1 MEMKQILFYLI
12 IAVLVY
18 LIYQF
23 FFKDHTVADLQGMHN
38 AKVAVSIAADKMPSS
53 GGSNDYTFSV
63 WMYVNNWNYS
73 YGKEKIILKRVTSD
87 SAKKPIPEISLGAN
101 SNDLNI
107 KLTTYNST
115 DATADSTED
124 VCPVKNI
131 PLQKWVHLLMTVN
144 NRTCDI
150 YIDGKLVKTCMLAG
164 VAKLDNKG
172 PLQLT
177 PGGGFSGFTSKLR
190 YYARAINPREAY
202 EIYKEG
208 FSDSWL
214 GENASKYK
222 LKLAF
227 FSDGTEMNS
236 WSI

>member
-1 MEMKQILFYLI
+1 MKQILFYAI
-12 IAVLVY
+12 IAVIVY

-23 FFKDHTVADLQGMHN
+23 FFKDHSVADLQGMHN
-38 AKVAVSIAADKMPSS
+38 AKVVANIAADKMPSS

-63 WMYVNNWNYS
+63 WIYINNWNYN
-73 YGKEKIILKRVTSD
+73 YGKEKIILRR
-87 SAKKPIPEISLGAN
+87 AKADKKSPMPELSLGAN

-107 KLTTYNST
+107 KITTFNSQ
-115 DATADSTED
+115 DRSGGDTED
-124 VCPVKNI
+124 VCPVKNV
-131 PLQKWVHLLMTVN
+131 PLQKWVHILTTVN
-144 NRTCDI
+144 NRTCDV

-164 VAKLDNKG
+164 VAKLDNTV

-177 PGGGFSGFTSKLR
+177 PDGGFSGFTSKLR

-214 GENASKYK
+214 GETASKYK
-222 LKLAF
+222 VKLAF
-227 FSDGTEMNS
+227 FSDGQEMNS
-236 WSI
+236 WTI

>member
-12 IAVLVY
+12 IAVIVY

-23 FFKDHTVADLQGMHN
+23 FFKDHTVVDLQGMHN
-38 AKVAVSIAADKMPSS
+38 AKVALPIAADKLPSS

-63 WMYVNNWNYS
+63 WMYINNWNYK
-73 YGKEKIILKRVTSD
+73 YGKEKVIIKREDTT
-87 SAKKPIPEISLGAN
+87 AKKNPIPEISLGAN

-107 KLTTYNST
+107 KITTHNSS
-115 DATADSTED
+115 DSTAGSQSNT
-124 VCPVKNI
+124 CPIKNV
-131 PLQKWVHLLMTVN
+131 PLQKWVHLLFTVN
-144 NRTCDI
+144 NRTADV
-150 YIDGKLVKTCMLAG
+150 YLDGKLVKTCMLEG
-164 VAKLDNKG
+164 VALLDDKG
-172 PLQLT
+172 PLTLT
-177 PGGGFSGFTSKLR
+177 PDGGFSGYTSKLR
-190 YYARAINPREAY
+190 YYARSINPREAY

-222 LKLAF
+222 VKLAF
-227 FSDGTEMNS
+227 FSDGQEMNS